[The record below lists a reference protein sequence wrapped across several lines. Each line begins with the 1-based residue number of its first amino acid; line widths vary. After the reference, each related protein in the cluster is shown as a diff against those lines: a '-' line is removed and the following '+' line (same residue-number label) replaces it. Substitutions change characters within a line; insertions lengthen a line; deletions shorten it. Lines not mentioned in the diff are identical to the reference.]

1 MKNTL
6 SKIVGLAL
14 FVGADIGV
22 MAGLCRFLSAIY
34 QKHEITEDYVN
45 EHPRI
50 AILRLML
57 RTSVLI
63 AAVLTICV
71 APAGWFIDK
80 ITDFCDK
87 YFPVEKKEE
96 NKEEEWN

>member
-22 MAGLCRFLSAIY
+22 MAGICRFLSAIY

-45 EHPRI
+45 DHPRI

-57 RTSVLI
+57 RTSIMI
-63 AAVLTICV
+63 AAVMTICV

-80 ITDFCDK
+80 ISDFCDK
-87 YFPVEKKEE
+87 YFPVEVEKKEE
-96 NKEEEWN
+96 KDWEE